1 MSISGINVFLVRH
14 YVTLIGGIARGTD
27 ATSKGKVHKVGNAQT
42 QINNLYLPVS
52 AGYNKMF
59 FLNALF
65 IVRKENLRLHG
76 HLIGCDI

>member
-1 MSISGINVFLVRH
+1 MSISGINIFLVRH
-14 YVTLIGGIARGTD
+14 YVTLIGGIARGAD

-42 QINNLYLPVS
+42 QINNLYLPDL
-52 AGYNKMF
+52 NKMF